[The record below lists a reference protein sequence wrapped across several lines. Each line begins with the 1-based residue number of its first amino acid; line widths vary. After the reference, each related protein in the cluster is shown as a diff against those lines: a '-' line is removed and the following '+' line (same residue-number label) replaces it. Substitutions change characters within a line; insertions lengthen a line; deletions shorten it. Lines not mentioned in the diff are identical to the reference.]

1 MRCSVWTMRT
11 KKILRFLSHALSVFM
26 LCSYDS
32 EIIEREGICCL
43 PTYFFIEKQVIPSVN
58 FTGDFHTCSFNNQT
72 RHSVRIIFKHYT
84 KYIQT

>member
-43 PTYFFIEKQVIPSVN
+43 PTYFFIEASDTLSEFYRRFSHMFI
-58 FTGDFHTCSFNNQT
+58 
-72 RHSVRIIFKHYT
+72 
-84 KYIQT
+84 